1 MVPPFAPPFC
11 SGQCDSRFR
20 LPPGGAWF
28 RRQSVVFPS
37 PVLSKLWEDCVMAIS
52 RDEVLHVAG
61 LARLELTEEEVERFR
76 EQLNAILEAVG
87 KVAELDLS
95 DVEPTAH
102 PLDLVN
108 AWADDEPRPS
118 LSVDEALANA
128 PDREGD
134 LFRVPAG

>member
-1 MVPPFAPPFC
+1 
-11 SGQCDSRFR
+11 
-20 LPPGGAWF
+20 
-28 RRQSVVFPS
+28 
-37 PVLSKLWEDCVMAIS
+37 MAIS

-61 LARLELTEEEVERFR
+61 LARLELTDEEVERFR

-102 PLDLVN
+102 PLELVTAGAN
-108 AWADDEPRPS
+108 DEPRPS
-118 LSVDEALANA
+118 LLVEEALANA
-128 PDREGD
+128 PDRDGD

>member
-1 MVPPFAPPFC
+1 
-11 SGQCDSRFR
+11 
-20 LPPGGAWF
+20 
-28 RRQSVVFPS
+28 
-37 PVLSKLWEDCVMAIS
+37 MAIS
-52 RDEVLHVAG
+52 RDEVLHVTG
-61 LARLELTEEEVERFR
+61 LSRLELTEEEVERFR

-108 AWADDEPRPS
+108 AWAGDEPRPS
-118 LSVDEALANA
+118 LSVAEALANA